1 MANFNYEIGCE
12 TNTTASDLRSFIDD
26 CDFYHENLELY
37 EDIVG
42 FTSKQGM
49 IEVLSRYFDSTG
61 HSMEIEIWPE
71 HMDYE
76 EAVENNELEI
86 FNFIKGS

>member
-1 MANFNYEIGCE
+1 
-12 TNTTASDLRSFIDD
+12 
-26 CDFYHENLELY
+26 
-37 EDIVG
+37 
-42 FTSKQGM
+42 M

-76 EAVENNELEI
+76 EAVEKNELEI
-86 FNFIKGS
+86 FNFKKGS